1 MKKTKIGRNSP
12 CSCKSGKKFK
22 QCCLKA
28 TSSMPSYSWQDKE
41 GFHLVASG
49 HDPSSEQ
56 LEKMTEEY
64 QNKIRNSP
72 IWNQMVKKYGKEKA
86 EELLKQCRAELR

>member
-1 MKKTKIGRNSP
+1 M
-12 CSCKSGKKFK
+12 
-22 QCCLKA
+22 
-28 TSSMPSYSWQDKE
+28 
-41 GFHLVASG
+41 VASG